1 MAKNGILLTGGSG
14 TRLGK
19 ISQSFNKH
27 MVPIT
32 DKFVIDYPLQTLK
45 SMGIENLTVVLGGNH
60 FEQIVKY
67 LKGGKD
73 FGFNINFIYQENPS
87 GIANA
92 ISLCQRYV
100 EDECT
105 FTTILGDNFFD
116 KPVAWNNKYD
126 NPFIAKIALFK
137 HPAPYRFGVATI
149 DKTNKILKIEEKPK
163 TLDAEFENY
172 AITGCYQFNQDF
184 FEYYKKLKPSA
195 RNEFEIT
202 EIIQQ
207 YLANND
213 LQHYVIDGMW
223 SDCGEFE
230 SIDYVR
236 EYLKNGISQENNR

>member
-1 MAKNGILLTGGSG
+1 VAKNGILLTGGSG

-27 MVPIT
+27 MVPIN

-73 FGFNINFIYQENPS
+73 FGMNINFLYQENPL

-105 FTTILGDNFFD
+105 FTTILGDNFFLNPITWD
-116 KPVAWNNKYD
+116 NKYD
-126 NPFIAKIALFK
+126 NPFMGKIALYK
-137 HPAPYRFGVATI
+137 HPSPYRFGVASI
-149 DKTNKILKIEEKPK
+149 DKTNKIRKIEEKPK
-163 TLDAEFENY
+163 TLDNDLDHY
-172 AITGCYQFNQDF
+172 AITGCYQFNQDY
-184 FEYYKKLKPSA
+184 FEYYKKLKPSP
-195 RNEFEIT
+195 RGEFEVA
-202 EIIQQ
+202 EIIQY
-207 YLANND
+207 YLKNND
-213 LQHYVIDGMW
+213 LQHYIIDGEW

-230 SIDYVR
+230 SISHVR
-236 EYLKNGISQENNR
+236 ELVKNGITKENS